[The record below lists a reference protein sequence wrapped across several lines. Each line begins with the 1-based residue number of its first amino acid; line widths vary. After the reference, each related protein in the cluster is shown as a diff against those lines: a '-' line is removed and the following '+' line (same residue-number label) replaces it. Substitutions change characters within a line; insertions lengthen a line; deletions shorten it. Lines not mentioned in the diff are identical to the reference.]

1 MPDPFP
7 DIPLKLSAKVFI
19 KNGQCVKELVDYIK
33 SIPEFTALKNDPQIL
48 EYVITVIENVASKKT
63 TPEQK
68 IENIIK
74 VYSQVF
80 GTIDAD
86 TLKKQIKYFYDNQ
99 LVQRHSLLRRV
110 FRYFLKKL
118 PKL

>member
-19 KNGQCVKELVDYIK
+19 KNGQCVKELVEYIK
-33 SIPEFTALKNDPQIL
+33 SIPEYAALKNDPQIL
-48 EYVITVIENVASKKT
+48 EYVISVIENVASKKT
-63 TPEQK
+63 TQDQK

-74 VYSQVF
+74 VYTQVF
-80 GTIDAD
+80 GNIEVE

-99 LVQRHSLLRRV
+99 LVQRHSLIRRICR
-110 FRYFLKKL
+110 FFLKKL